1 MAAGKGSRMKAS
13 ADVPEWVLEE
23 AASRPKAM
31 IRIGRD
37 RKPLL
42 QHLVERAKEEGLWDI
57 CIVVGEHDEITRPH
71 FDALRL
77 DGIDLS
83 FVVQTIP
90 AGRTKPAGTAQAV
103 QLALEAHPDWDGAS
117 VTVANG
123 DNLPPF
129 GMFQAMLAYRACL
142 PAFDRDHLGLPAG
155 RVQAFAVISRN
166 DQGGLARIDEKPDE
180 ATIQSAIWL
189 DGTVRV
195 SMNYFRVPYC
205 DLLEAVT
212 AEWFAPKLAVMDEV
226 MASDLPPPRKMYEFF
241 ARRFIL
247 LRQNFRDDPATGSV
261 AEFVRRLPGIP
272 FGHGAQ
278 LDGPYRHVQCQSS
291 TAA

>member
-1 MAAGKGSRMKAS
+1 MKGFAMDERNPLIIMAAGKGSRMKAS

-31 IRIGRD
+31 IRIGRE

-103 QLALEAHPDWDGAS
+103 QLALEAHPDWNGAS

-142 PAFDRDHLGLPAG
+142 PAFDRDHLGLPAD

-205 DLLEAVT
+205 DLLEAVRT
-212 AEWFAPKLAVMDEV
+212 VPDHPMRKEKELPVALSNWSEGHPGDLQVLP
-226 MASDLPPPRKMYEFF
+226 MAGAFLDLTHPQDIVKASERLDQGGFE
-241 ARRFIL
+241 
-247 LRQNFRDDPATGSV
+247 LR
-261 AEFVRRLPGIP
+261 I
-272 FGHGAQ
+272 
-278 LDGPYRHVQCQSS
+278 
-291 TAA
+291 

>member
-1 MAAGKGSRMKAS
+1 MAERNPLIIMAAGKGSRMKAS

-31 IRIGRD
+31 IRIGQD

-42 QHLVERAKEEGLWDI
+42 QHLVERAREEGLRDI
-57 CIVVGEHDEITRPH
+57 CIVMGEHDEITQPH

-83 FVVQTIP
+83 FAIQTIP
-90 AGRTKPAGTAQAV
+90 TGRTKPAGTAQAV
-103 QLALEAHPDWDGAS
+103 QLALEARPNWVGTS

-123 DNLPPF
+123 DNLPPS
-129 GMFQAMLAYRACL
+129 GMFRAMLALPACL
-142 PAFDRDHLGLPAG
+142 PAFDRDHLGLPAD

-180 ATIQSAIWL
+180 ATIQSAIWP

-195 SMNYFRVPYC
+195 SMNYFRVPYG
-205 DLLEAVT
+205 DLLEAVRT
-212 AEWFAPKLAVMDEV
+212 VPEHPVRKEKELPVALSNWSEGHPDGLQVLP
-226 MASDLPPPRKMYEFF
+226 MAGAFLDLTHPQDIVKAGERLDQGGFE
-241 ARRFIL
+241 
-247 LRQNFRDDPATGSV
+247 LR
-261 AEFVRRLPGIP
+261 I
-272 FGHGAQ
+272 
-278 LDGPYRHVQCQSS
+278 
-291 TAA
+291 

>member
-1 MAAGKGSRMKAS
+1 MKGFAMDERNPLIIMAAGKGSRMKAS

-31 IRIGRD
+31 IRIGQN

-42 QHLVERAKEEGLWDI
+42 QHLVERAKEEGLRDI

-155 RVQAFAVISRN
+155 RVQAFAVISHN

-205 DLLEAVT
+205 DLLEAVRT
-212 AEWFAPKLAVMDEV
+212 VPEHPKRKEKELPVALSNWSEGHPGDLQVLP
-226 MASDLPPPRKMYEFF
+226 MAGAFLDLTHPQDIVKAGE
-241 ARRFIL
+241 L
-247 LRQNFRDDPATGSV
+247 LDQGGFELR
-261 AEFVRRLPGIP
+261 I
-272 FGHGAQ
+272 
-278 LDGPYRHVQCQSS
+278 
-291 TAA
+291 

>member
-1 MAAGKGSRMKAS
+1 MKGFAMDERNPLIIMAAGKGSRMKAS

-103 QLALEAHPDWDGAS
+103 QLALEAHPNWNGAS

-142 PAFDRDHLGLPAG
+142 PAFDRDHLGLPAD

-205 DLLEAVT
+205 DLLEAVRT
-212 AEWFAPKLAVMDEV
+212 VPDHPMRKEKELPVALSNWSEGHPGDLQVLP
-226 MASDLPPPRKMYEFF
+226 MAGAFLDLTHPQDIVKAGERLDQGGFE
-241 ARRFIL
+241 
-247 LRQNFRDDPATGSV
+247 LR
-261 AEFVRRLPGIP
+261 I
-272 FGHGAQ
+272 
-278 LDGPYRHVQCQSS
+278 
-291 TAA
+291 

>member
-1 MAAGKGSRMKAS
+1 MKGFAMDERNPLIIMAAGKGSRMKAS

-180 ATIQSAIWL
+180 PTIQSAIWL

-205 DLLEAVT
+205 DLLEAVRT
-212 AEWFAPKLAVMDEV
+212 VPEHPMRKEKELPAALSNWLEGHPGDLQVLP
-226 MASDLPPPRKMYEFF
+226 MAGAFLDLTHPQDIVKAGERLDQGGFE
-241 ARRFIL
+241 
-247 LRQNFRDDPATGSV
+247 LR
-261 AEFVRRLPGIP
+261 I
-272 FGHGAQ
+272 
-278 LDGPYRHVQCQSS
+278 
-291 TAA
+291 

>member
-1 MAAGKGSRMKAS
+1 MKGFAMDERNPLIIMAAGKGSRMKAS

-23 AASRPKAM
+23 ATSRPKAM

-205 DLLEAVT
+205 DLLEAVRT
-212 AEWFAPKLAVMDEV
+212 VPEHPIRKEKELPVALSNWSEGHPGDLQVLP
-226 MASDLPPPRKMYEFF
+226 MAGAFLDLTHPQDIVKAGERLDQGGFE
-241 ARRFIL
+241 
-247 LRQNFRDDPATGSV
+247 LR
-261 AEFVRRLPGIP
+261 I
-272 FGHGAQ
+272 
-278 LDGPYRHVQCQSS
+278 
-291 TAA
+291 

>member
-1 MAAGKGSRMKAS
+1 MDERNPLIIMAAGKGSRMKAS

-142 PAFDRDHLGLPAG
+142 PAFDRDHLGLPAD

-205 DLLEAVT
+205 DLLEAVRT
-212 AEWFAPKLAVMDEV
+212 VPEHPMRKEKELPVALSNWSEGHPGDLQVLP
-226 MASDLPPPRKMYEFF
+226 MAGAFLDLTHPQDIVKAGERLDQGGFE
-241 ARRFIL
+241 
-247 LRQNFRDDPATGSV
+247 LR
-261 AEFVRRLPGIP
+261 I
-272 FGHGAQ
+272 
-278 LDGPYRHVQCQSS
+278 
-291 TAA
+291 

>member
-1 MAAGKGSRMKAS
+1 MKGFAMDERNPLIIMAAGKGSRMKAS

-205 DLLEAVT
+205 DLLEAVRT
-212 AEWFAPKLAVMDEV
+212 VPEHPMRKEKELPVALSNWSEGHPGDLQVLP
-226 MASDLPPPRKMYEFF
+226 MAGAFLDLTHPQDIVKAGERLDQGGFE
-241 ARRFIL
+241 
-247 LRQNFRDDPATGSV
+247 LR
-261 AEFVRRLPGIP
+261 I
-272 FGHGAQ
+272 
-278 LDGPYRHVQCQSS
+278 
-291 TAA
+291 

>member
-1 MAAGKGSRMKAS
+1 MKGFAMDERNPLIIMAAGKGSRMKAS

-90 AGRTKPAGTAQAV
+90 SGRTKPAGTAQAV

-205 DLLEAVT
+205 DLLEAVRT
-212 AEWFAPKLAVMDEV
+212 VPEHPMRKEKELPVALSNWSEGHPGDLQVLP
-226 MASDLPPPRKMYEFF
+226 MAGAFLDLTHPQDIVKAGERLDQGGFE
-241 ARRFIL
+241 
-247 LRQNFRDDPATGSV
+247 LR
-261 AEFVRRLPGIP
+261 I
-272 FGHGAQ
+272 
-278 LDGPYRHVQCQSS
+278 
-291 TAA
+291 

>member
-1 MAAGKGSRMKAS
+1 MKGFAMDERNPLIIMAAGKGSRMKAS

-31 IRIGRD
+31 IRIGRE

-103 QLALEAHPDWDGAS
+103 QLALEAHPNWNGAS

-142 PAFDRDHLGLPAG
+142 PAFDRDHLGLPAD

-205 DLLEAVT
+205 DLLEAVRT
-212 AEWFAPKLAVMDEV
+212 VPDHPMRKEKELPVALSNWSEGHPGDLQVLP
-226 MASDLPPPRKMYEFF
+226 MAGAFLDLTHPQDIVKASERLDQGGFE
-241 ARRFIL
+241 
-247 LRQNFRDDPATGSV
+247 LR
-261 AEFVRRLPGIP
+261 I
-272 FGHGAQ
+272 
-278 LDGPYRHVQCQSS
+278 
-291 TAA
+291 

>member
-1 MAAGKGSRMKAS
+1 MKGFAMDERNPLIIMAAGKGSRMKAS

-31 IRIGRD
+31 IRIGQD

-42 QHLVERAKEEGLWDI
+42 QHLVERAKEEGLRDI
-57 CIVVGEHDEITRPH
+57 CIVVGERDEITRPH

-123 DNLPPF
+123 DNLPPS
-129 GMFQAMLAYRACL
+129 GMFHAMLANPACM
-142 PAFDRDHLGLPAG
+142 PAFDRDHLGLPTE
-155 RVQAFAVISRN
+155 RVQAFAVISCNER
-166 DQGGLARIDEKPDE
+166 GGLARIEEKPDE
-180 ATIQSAIWL
+180 ATIESAIWP

-195 SMNYFRVPYC
+195 SMNYFRVPYRA
-205 DLLEAVT
+205 LLEAVRT
-212 AEWFAPKLAVMDEV
+212 VPEHPVRKEKELPVALSNWSERHSNGLHVLP
-226 MASDLPPPRKMYEFF
+226 MAGAFLDLTHPQDIVKAGERLDQGGFE
-241 ARRFIL
+241 
-247 LRQNFRDDPATGSV
+247 LRN
-261 AEFVRRLPGIP
+261 
-272 FGHGAQ
+272 
-278 LDGPYRHVQCQSS
+278 
-291 TAA
+291 

>member
-83 FVVQTIP
+83 FVVQPIP
-90 AGRTKPAGTAQAV
+90 AGRTKPAGTAPAV

-142 PAFDRDHLGLPAG
+142 PAFDRDHLGLPAD

-205 DLLEAVT
+205 DLLEAVRT
-212 AEWFAPKLAVMDEV
+212 VPEHPMRKEKELPVALSNWSEGHPGDLQVLP
-226 MASDLPPPRKMYEFF
+226 MAGAFLDLTHPQDIVKAGERLDQGGFE
-241 ARRFIL
+241 
-247 LRQNFRDDPATGSV
+247 LR
-261 AEFVRRLPGIP
+261 I
-272 FGHGAQ
+272 
-278 LDGPYRHVQCQSS
+278 
-291 TAA
+291 

>member
-1 MAAGKGSRMKAS
+1 MKGFAMDERNPLIIMAAGKGSRMKAS

-205 DLLEAVT
+205 DLLEAVRT
-212 AEWFAPKLAVMDEV
+212 VPEHPMRKEKELPVALSSWSEGHPGDLQVLP
-226 MASDLPPPRKMYEFF
+226 MAGAFLDLTHPQDIVKAGERLDQGGFE
-241 ARRFIL
+241 
-247 LRQNFRDDPATGSV
+247 LR
-261 AEFVRRLPGIP
+261 I
-272 FGHGAQ
+272 
-278 LDGPYRHVQCQSS
+278 
-291 TAA
+291 

>member
-1 MAAGKGSRMKAS
+1 MKGFAMDERNPLIIMAAGKGSRMKAS

-42 QHLVERAKEEGLWDI
+42 QHLVERAKQEGLWDI

-166 DQGGLARIDEKPDE
+166 DEGGLARIDEKPDE

-205 DLLEAVT
+205 DLLEAVRT
-212 AEWFAPKLAVMDEV
+212 VPEHPMRKEKELPVALSNWSEGHPGDLQVLP
-226 MASDLPPPRKMYEFF
+226 MAGAFLDLTHPQDIVKAGERLDQGGFE
-241 ARRFIL
+241 
-247 LRQNFRDDPATGSV
+247 LR
-261 AEFVRRLPGIP
+261 I
-272 FGHGAQ
+272 
-278 LDGPYRHVQCQSS
+278 
-291 TAA
+291 

>member
-1 MAAGKGSRMKAS
+1 MKGFAMDERNPLIIMAAGKGSRMKAS

-155 RVQAFAVISRN
+155 RVRAFAVISRN
-166 DQGGLARIDEKPDE
+166 DKGGLARIDEKPDE

-189 DGTVRV
+189 DGTIRV

-205 DLLEAVT
+205 DLLEAVRT
-212 AEWFAPKLAVMDEV
+212 VPEHPMRKEKELPVALSNWSEGHPGDLQVLP
-226 MASDLPPPRKMYEFF
+226 MAGAFLDLTHPQDIVKAGERLDQGGFE
-241 ARRFIL
+241 
-247 LRQNFRDDPATGSV
+247 LR
-261 AEFVRRLPGIP
+261 I
-272 FGHGAQ
+272 
-278 LDGPYRHVQCQSS
+278 
-291 TAA
+291 

>member
-1 MAAGKGSRMKAS
+1 MKGFAMDERNPLIIMAAGKGSRMKAS

-42 QHLVERAKEEGLWDI
+42 QHLVERAKQEGLWDI

-205 DLLEAVT
+205 DLLEAVRT
-212 AEWFAPKLAVMDEV
+212 VPEHPIRKEKELPVALSNWSEGHPGDLQVLP
-226 MASDLPPPRKMYEFF
+226 MAGAFLDLTHPQDIVKAGERLDQGGFE
-241 ARRFIL
+241 
-247 LRQNFRDDPATGSV
+247 LR
-261 AEFVRRLPGIP
+261 I
-272 FGHGAQ
+272 
-278 LDGPYRHVQCQSS
+278 
-291 TAA
+291 

>member
-1 MAAGKGSRMKAS
+1 MKGFAMDERNPLIIMAAGKGSRMKAS

-42 QHLVERAKEEGLWDI
+42 QHLVERAKQEGLWDI

-166 DQGGLARIDEKPDE
+166 DEGGLARIDEKPDE

-205 DLLEAVT
+205 DLLEAVRT
-212 AEWFAPKLAVMDEV
+212 VPEHPIRKEKELPVALSNWSEGHPGDLQVLP
-226 MASDLPPPRKMYEFF
+226 MAGAFLDLTHPQDIVKAGERLDQGGFE
-241 ARRFIL
+241 
-247 LRQNFRDDPATGSV
+247 LR
-261 AEFVRRLPGIP
+261 I
-272 FGHGAQ
+272 
-278 LDGPYRHVQCQSS
+278 
-291 TAA
+291 